1 MSIEAVARE
10 LHPGAYSLP
19 GAHIIEPL
27 NQGDSDGLCGLYCL
41 INAIRIVMA
50 PHRELE
56 REEVRALFRSGVGF
70 LARRGT
76 LLEAVHSCV
85 GEREWPKLARHLVAT
100 AQDIVDRPILLERA
114 RLSKGAAIHETIR
127 NIERMIT
134 AGKAPCVFLRGKS
147 RHYTVISGYTP
158 LSLRLFDSFGYHRV
172 LRGSCGT
179 ARTPGS
185 LHRFHLQS
193 IMTLA
198 AP

>member
-1 MSIEAVARE
+1 MARE
-10 LHPGAYSLP
+10 LHSNAYSLP
-19 GAHIIEPL
+19 GAHFIAPL

-50 PHRELE
+50 PYRELD
-56 REEVRALFRSGVGF
+56 REEVRALFTAGVGF

-100 AQDIVDRPILLERA
+100 SQDIVGRPILLERA
-114 RLSKGAAIHETIR
+114 KLSQGVSTHEAIQR
-127 NIERMIT
+127 IEGMIT
-134 AGKAPCVFLRGKS
+134 SGTAPCVFLRGKT
-147 RHYTVISGYTP
+147 RHYTVISGFTP
-158 LSLRLFDSFGYHRV
+158 SSLRLFDSFGYHRV
-172 LRGSCGT
+172 LRRSCGT
-179 ARTPGS
+179 TGTPGS

-193 IMTLA
+193 IIALS